1 MSAVVSSDW
10 LLQERGQECNSSGNS
25 GSGGSVSIGP
35 LVNNTIPHP
44 PPHTCDY
51 LGMLYWAE
59 LTSVGRSFATM
70 EVAPIC
76 Y

>member
-35 LVNNTIPHP
+35 LVNNNIPHP

-51 LGMLYWAE
+51 LGTLY
-59 LTSVGRSFATM
+59 
-70 EVAPIC
+70 
-76 Y
+76 

>member
-1 MSAVVSSDW
+1 MIGQLIAVVSADW

-35 LVNNTIPHP
+35 LVNNNIPHP

-51 LGMLYWAE
+51 LGRL
-59 LTSVGRSFATM
+59 LTDLGYVCESWCCGK
-70 EVAPIC
+70 
-76 Y
+76 

>member
-1 MSAVVSSDW
+1 MVSADW

-35 LVNNTIPHP
+35 LVNNNIPHP

-51 LGMLYWAE
+51 LGRLLE
-59 LTSVGRSFATM
+59 L
-70 EVAPIC
+70 
-76 Y
+76 